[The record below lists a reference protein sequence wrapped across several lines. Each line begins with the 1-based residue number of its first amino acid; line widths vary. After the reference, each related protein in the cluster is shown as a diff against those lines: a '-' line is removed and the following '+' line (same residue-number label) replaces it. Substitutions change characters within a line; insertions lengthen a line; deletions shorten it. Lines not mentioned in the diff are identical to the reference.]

1 MGVIRAGGGSLDKG
15 SGEVL
20 GDVPFDEKPAMGT
33 YRGRAVQTEGLAA
46 AEVHRD

>member
-1 MGVIRAGGGSLDKG
+1 MGVVSGGGVSLEKG

-33 YRGRAVQTEGLAA
+33 YGGRAVQIEGLAA